1 MACLVWAECP
11 TKHLFPFLISVL
23 RLLFSCV
30 LHQFYIHVRLKVAL
44 QLPFC
49 RGITLKHVKIS
60 AFDCP
65 NAWFEALNQI
75 WVQGDIFRVG
85 FGSEET
91 ETKKLN
97 LSIEIAHPEN
107 RPLVSDKAPC
117 DFKYVQGYALEY
129 LWCGE
134 KQEETYTYGSRL
146 NNPYGEKRPINQ
158 IEEAVAR
165 YVEEQRDRQ
174 VTMVIRLPE
183 DIKKFD
189 EHHRKSE
196 PPCLSL
202 IDTEILEG
210 KMHLTCYFRSWDAYA
225 GLPANIAGLQLFN
238 EAFVSEINSRSNLDL
253 ETGKL
258 IFHSKNCHIYQ
269 RQYKL
274 VEELLNPKNETK
286 SSSAAFTSKNHPK

>member
-1 MACLVWAECP
+1 M
-11 TKHLFPFLISVL
+11 
-23 RLLFSCV
+23 
-30 LHQFYIHVRLKVAL
+30 
-44 QLPFC
+44 
-49 RGITLKHVKIS
+49 KHVKIS
-60 AFDCP
+60 AFDLP
-65 NAWFEALNQI
+65 DAWFQALSRI
-75 WVQGDIFRVG
+75 WNEGDVFKVG

-97 LSIEIAHPEN
+97 LTIEISHPEN
-107 RPLVSDKAPC
+107 RPLISDKAPC

-134 KQEETYTYGSRL
+134 KQDEPYTYGSRL
-146 NNPYGEKRPINQ
+146 NQPVNQ
-158 IEEAVAR
+158 IEEAVKR
-165 YVEEQRDRQ
+165 YTEEQRDRQ
-174 VTMVIRLPE
+174 VTMVIRLPQ
-183 DIKKFD
+183 DIKKYV
-189 EHHRKSE
+189 EGKIHE

-238 EAFVSEINSRSNLDL
+238 EAFVKEINSRGKTEL
-253 ETGKL
+253 ETGKM

-274 VEELLNPKNETK
+274 VQELLSPKANPKASRVAQAIKPDNEEIE
-286 SSSAAFTSKNHPK
+286 SS

>member
-1 MACLVWAECP
+1 M
-11 TKHLFPFLISVL
+11 
-23 RLLFSCV
+23 
-30 LHQFYIHVRLKVAL
+30 
-44 QLPFC
+44 
-49 RGITLKHVKIS
+49 KHVKIT

-65 NAWFEALNQI
+65 DGWFQALNHI
-75 WVQGDIFRVG
+75 WSEGDVFKVG
-85 FGSEET
+85 YGSETT

-97 LSIEIAHPEN
+97 LTIEISHPEN

-117 DFKYVQGYALEY
+117 DMKYVQWYALTY

-134 KQEETYTYGSRL
+134 KQDETYTYGSRL
-146 NNPYGEKRPINQ
+146 REPVDQ
-158 IEEAVAR
+158 VEEAVKR
-165 YVEEQRDRQ
+165 YVQEQRDRQ
-174 VTMVIRLPE
+174 VTLVVRFPQ
-183 DIKKFD
+183 DIKKFR
-189 EHHRKSE
+189 EGSNERHE

-238 EAFVSEINSRSNLDL
+238 EAFVKEINNRGDLAL

-258 IFHSKNCHIYQ
+258 IFHSKNCHVYQ

-274 VEELLNPKNETK
+274 VKELLSPQTGSKTPRMAQTLK
-286 SSSAAFTSKNHPK
+286 AAEEDQQREE

>member
-1 MACLVWAECP
+1 M
-11 TKHLFPFLISVL
+11 KHI
-23 RLLFSCV
+23 
-30 LHQFYIHVRLKVAL
+30 
-44 QLPFC
+44 
-49 RGITLKHVKIS
+49 KIS

-65 NAWFEALNQI
+65 SAWFQTLSSI
-75 WVQGDIFRVG
+75 WREGDTFKVG

-97 LSIEIAHPEN
+97 LTIEISNPEN

-134 KQEETYTYGSRL
+134 KQDETYTYGSRL
-146 NNPYGEKRPINQ
+146 NNPYDDSEHRINQ
-158 IEEAVAR
+158 IEEAIKR

-189 EHHRKSE
+189 VQHRKSE

-202 IDTEILEG
+202 IDTEILDGE
-210 KMHLTCYFRSWDAYA
+210 MHLTCYFRSWDAYA

-238 EAFVSEINSRSNLDL
+238 EAFVKEINSRGDLDL
-253 ETGKL
+253 TTGKL

-274 VEELLNPKNETK
+274 VEELLSPKTPRKTEKLAQQMQN
-286 SSSAAFTSKNHPK
+286 AAEEEL